1 MIIRKFNTINC
12 YYFSREL
19 NETHDNYNNME
30 DFQVD
35 DSWEQSYETKTD
47 TLSANNESAEF
58 DDYEVDGDLYK
69 SKEFIPEPTREVSN
83 AKKNV
88 LSEK

>member
-1 MIIRKFNTINC
+1 
-12 YYFSREL
+12 
-19 NETHDNYNNME
+19 ME

-58 DDYEVDGDLYK
+58 EEYEVDGDLYK
-69 SKEFIPEPTREVSN
+69 SKGFFPEPTREVS
-83 AKKNV
+83 
-88 LSEK
+88 

>member
-1 MIIRKFNTINC
+1 MILSNNTINF
-12 YYFSREL
+12 YYFSQEI
-19 NETHDNYNNME
+19 NETHDNYNTD

-58 DDYEVDGDLYK
+58 DEYEVDSDLYK
-69 SKEFIPEPTREVSN
+69 SKEFIPEPTREVS
-83 AKKNV
+83 
-88 LSEK
+88 